1 MEEVV
6 SVLGQMFPRLAEA
19 LPGLIAQAAQF
30 VQSPAGLCTVPFV
43 VLLMGTLV
51 INLKGA
57 R

>member
-19 LPGLIAQAAQF
+19 LPGLVAQAAQF